1 MIDMVQPASAR
12 VLVTELSGSGQINP
26 TPAEKACE
34 DTKTALE
41 LCLSPEK
48 LVNLQQIMFFFFFNG
63 DVTYLKGITD
73 PNKYT

>member
-1 MIDMVQPASAR
+1 MSCSHTTMIDMVQPASAR
-12 VLVTELSGSGQINP
+12 VLVTELSGSGQFNP

-48 LVNLQQIMFFFFFNG
+48 LVNLQQIMFFFF
-63 DVTYLKGITD
+63 
-73 PNKYT
+73 